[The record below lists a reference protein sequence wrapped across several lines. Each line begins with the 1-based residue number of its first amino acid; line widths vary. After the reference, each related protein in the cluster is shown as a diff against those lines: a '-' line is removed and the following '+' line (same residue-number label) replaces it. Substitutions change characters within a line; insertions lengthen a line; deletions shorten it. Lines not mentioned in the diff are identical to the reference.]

1 MRLIYSISKTLD
13 KWLAT
18 ELPSFEGTQKGKK
31 TLVSDTNNLCW
42 QLHIID
48 NCYRSPQKTIIATEA
63 HSRFTCFIP
72 VTSPLTLPE
81 LHQQL
86 TMLWQALLVDMIN
99 AEQLCPN
106 SDAVLLLSKL
116 ADLPFETSWFK
127 NTDLSISGHIT
138 DAALWV
144 TQTIEQQQLAAMS
157 VTLASNLAT
166 HLNQQVKRIRKRQ
179 EKFIP
184 INRLFDYCQQITNNA
199 VEAIPEEVAIE
210 KLPSNVIRLS
220 DYRK

>member
-1 MRLIYSISKTLD
+1 MRLIYSISKALD
-13 KWLAT
+13 KWLKT
-18 ELPSFEGTQKGKK
+18 ELPSFEGTRKGRK
-31 TLVSDTNNLCW
+31 TLVSDANSLCW

-48 NCYRSPQKTIIATEA
+48 NCYQSSEKTIIATEA

-72 VTSPLTLPE
+72 VTSSLTLSE
-81 LHQQL
+81 LHQKL

-99 AEQLCPN
+99 AERLCAN
-106 SDAVLLLSKL
+106 SDAMLLLSKL
-116 ADLPFETSWFK
+116 TDLPFDIQWVK

-144 TQTIEQQQLAAMS
+144 TQTLEQQRSAAMS
-157 VTLASNLAT
+157 PNLANNLAMN
-166 HLNQQVKRIRKRQ
+166 LNQQVKRVKKRQ

-184 INRLFDYCQQITNNA
+184 INRLFNYCQQITNDMFEA
-199 VEAIPEEVAIE
+199 KSVEPVAE
-210 KLPSNVIRLS
+210 KFSGNVVKLS